1 MHNSKL
7 VTRSG
12 IVLINGTKAV
22 ENVVTVELSHVRA
35 RDYEALN
42 FWKADYHSYGNRT
55 NAKWYFDLS
64 NERLV

>member
-7 VTRSG
+7 ATRSG

-42 FWKADYHSYGNRT
+42 F
-55 NAKWYFDLS
+55 
-64 NERLV
+64 